1 MDIYHQECLDF
12 LSTVEQR
19 ADEEERLRD
28 AVAPNENIIN
38 DDESTESVVD
48 LTSTGT
54 STRATGKA
62 QQFRW
67 KYAMVKE
74 KSFGLK
80 NKTKTVNAFLNDN
93 NLQDLYFSEAVIAV
107 APYLAKDDKET
118 QSRYNTIVKNLI
130 QKVYSNGTIP
140 FQQLTDVSAKSR
152 VMEYMSLAEQW
163 NSSDDDMTGA
173 VFHDGTSPDEYMYEK
188 GYFKMTVKE
197 KIMYNVENI
206 IDEYACMKL

>member
-54 STRATGKA
+54 STSTTGKA
-62 QQFRW
+62 QQFGW

-93 NLQDLYFSEAVIAV
+93 NLQDLYFSEAVIFM
-107 APYLAKDDKET
+107 
-118 QSRYNTIVKNLI
+118 VK
-130 QKVYSNGTIP
+130 QKK
-140 FQQLTDVSAKSR
+140 LTA
-152 VMEYMSLAEQW
+152 
-163 NSSDDDMTGA
+163 
-173 VFHDGTSPDEYMYEK
+173 
-188 GYFKMTVKE
+188 
-197 KIMYNVENI
+197 
-206 IDEYACMKL
+206 